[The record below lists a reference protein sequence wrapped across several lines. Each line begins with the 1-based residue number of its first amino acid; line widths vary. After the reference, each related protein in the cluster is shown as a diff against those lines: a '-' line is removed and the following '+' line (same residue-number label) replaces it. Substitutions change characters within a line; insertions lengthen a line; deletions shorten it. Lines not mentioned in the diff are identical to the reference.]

1 MSEATYAGFKDFPSE
16 NKKVNNEVKQSMS
29 DKEDSVKAPEEN
41 EEVEEETKEN
51 QVPEEKE
58 EGVEETEI
66 TGELD
71 PTEALKKVLKRC

>member
-1 MSEATYAGFKDFPSE
+1 MSEASYAGFKDFPSE
-16 NKKVNNEVKQSMS
+16 NNEVKQSMS

>member
-1 MSEATYAGFKDFPSE
+1 
-16 NKKVNNEVKQSMS
+16 MS

-51 QVPEEKE
+51 QVPEENE